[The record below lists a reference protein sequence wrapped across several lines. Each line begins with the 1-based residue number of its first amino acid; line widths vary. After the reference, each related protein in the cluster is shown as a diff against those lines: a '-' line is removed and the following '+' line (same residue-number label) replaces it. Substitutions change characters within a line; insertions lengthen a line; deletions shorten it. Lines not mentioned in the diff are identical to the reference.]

1 MIDNRIPDSISVLSM
16 TPDYYFHY
24 TRFCLHTFFLP
35 RFNNDSPSKADVE
48 AVARCVDAALGVLNL
63 SSKIGPAGRDQLR
76 YFPGFL
82 FVMLS
87 YCSSFVLKAIQA
99 FPGVVPNAVEA
110 TDTVRRIADFMMDLG
125 LEPGHSGDAFTAGQS
140 VLRQISSMQGEP
152 HAHSQVEQP
161 SPASSLLYDTQDH
174 GGRQW
179 LQDVFDQHL
188 LDSSYGFPAL
198 DERFSFG

>member
-1 MIDNRIPDSISVLSM
+1 MIDNYFADPTSVLST

-35 RFNNDSPSKADVE
+35 HSNICTRSETDVE
-48 AVARCVDAALGVLNL
+48 AITRCVDAALGVLNL

-99 FPGVVPNAVEA
+99 RQGSVPNAAEA
-110 TDTVRRIADFMMDLG
+110 VITVQRIAGFMVDLG

-140 VLRQISSMQGEP
+140 VLRQISTMQRES
-152 HAHSQVEQP
+152 HTHSEAQQP
-161 SPASSLLYDTQDH
+161 SPAPSLLYDMQAH
-174 GGRQW
+174 NGHQW
-179 LQDVFDQHL
+179 LQDVFDQHS
-188 LDSSYGFPAL
+188 LDFGHSFPAWN
-198 DERFSFG
+198 ERFSFR